1 MSKIYIHKINVAELI
16 SCLQQLKEKEIE
28 YVDMSVTKLSDTQ
41 DLLDIYVSASPKP
54 KKFDINIINDII

>member
-1 MSKIYIHKINVAELI
+1 MNKIHIYKINVAELI

-41 DLLDIYVSASPKP
+41 DLLDIYVSSSPEL